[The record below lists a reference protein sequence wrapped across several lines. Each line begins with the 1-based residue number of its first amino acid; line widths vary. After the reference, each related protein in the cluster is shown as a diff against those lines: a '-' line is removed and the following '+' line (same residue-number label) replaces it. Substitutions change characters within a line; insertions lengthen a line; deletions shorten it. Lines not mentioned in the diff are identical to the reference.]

1 MKVQEGW
8 PRRVAIFGA
17 TGGIG
22 AALCRLLADSG
33 VQVLAG
39 SRSGDA
45 PKHQLIEPF
54 QFNLLDEASIAS
66 AASGMAAAPPDV
78 TIVATGT
85 LTLDDGTGPERS
97 LKSLSQDAMTHSL
110 AVNAI
115 GPAIIARHVLPLM
128 PRDARWVFAALSA
141 RVGSISDNQLGG
153 WHSYRSGKA
162 ALNMLIRNFGIEMAR
177 THPQG
182 AVVGL
187 HPGTVDTPLS
197 KPFQANTKPGQLF
210 TRRDAAINLLR
221 VTGTVQ
227 AADTGKLLSW
237 DGSEI
242 AP

>member
-1 MKVQEGW
+1 MKAQDGW
-8 PRRVAIFGA
+8 PRRVAVFGA

-22 AALCRLLADSG
+22 AALCRVLADRG
-33 VQVLAG
+33 VHVAAG

-45 PKHQLIEPF
+45 PKHPLIQPF
-54 QFNLLDEASIAS
+54 QFDLLDEASIAQ
-66 AASGMAAAPPDV
+66 AASNMAEAPPEL

-97 LKSLSQDAMTHSL
+97 LKALSQDAMTHSL

-115 GPAIIARHVLPLM
+115 GPAMIARHLLPLM
-128 PRDARWVFAALSA
+128 PRDGHWVFAALSA
-141 RVGSISDNQLGG
+141 RVGSISDNRLGG

-177 THPQG
+177 THPSG
-182 AVVGL
+182 AVIGL

-221 VTGTVQ
+221 VTSAVQ
-227 AADTGKLLSW
+227 PADTGKLLSW

-242 AP
+242 TP

>member
-1 MKVQEGW
+1 
-8 PRRVAIFGA
+8 
-17 TGGIG
+17 
-22 AALCRLLADSG
+22 
-33 VQVLAG
+33 
-39 SRSGDA
+39 
-45 PKHQLIEPF
+45 
-54 QFNLLDEASIAS
+54 
-66 AASGMAAAPPDV
+66 
-78 TIVATGT
+78 
-85 LTLDDGTGPERS
+85 
-97 LKSLSQDAMTHSL
+97 MTHSI

-115 GPAIIARHVLPLM
+115 GPAMIARHMLPLM

-141 RVGSISDNQLGG
+141 RVGSISDNHLGG

-177 THPQG
+177 THPAG

-221 VTGTVQ
+221 VASAVQ
-227 AADTGKLLSW
+227 PADSGKLLSW

-242 AP
+242 TP